1 MLPIA
6 EVMDKM
12 PQFSAVVWTTVAVS
26 LAAALAAV
34 WRPILGPLIVLFA
47 ARFIPWF
54 DPTFTAVFE
63 SFEVHVGDAMRNEDP
78 AYFSFARSIPY
89 WYLTAVLLGSAFWY
103 LRRRRS
109 QS

>member
-12 PQFSAVVWTTVAVS
+12 PPFSAVVVTTVALS
-26 LAAALAAV
+26 LAAALGAV
-34 WRPILGPLIVLFA
+34 WRPILGSLAVLVVA
-47 ARFIPWF
+47 WVIPWF
-54 DPTFTAVFE
+54 DPTFIALSE
-63 SFEVHVGDAMRNEDP
+63 SFEAHVGDAMRNENP

-89 WYLTAVLLGSAFWY
+89 WYLTAVLLGSAFWF

-109 QS
+109 QP